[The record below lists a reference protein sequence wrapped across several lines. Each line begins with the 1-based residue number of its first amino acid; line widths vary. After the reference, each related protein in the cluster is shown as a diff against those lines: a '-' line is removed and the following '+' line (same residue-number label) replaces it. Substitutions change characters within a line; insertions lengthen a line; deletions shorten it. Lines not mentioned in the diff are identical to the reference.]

1 MRTVKSYGSA
11 MARNCCIAL
20 YLTIYLTIYLA
31 LADLTPGHFT
41 KEFGEVLLGFCIGIG
56 AVIVRAKHTE
66 RMGGTAVTGR
76 LMFDART
83 LQLGDERGEL
93 TE

>member
-1 MRTVKSYGSA
+1 
-11 MARNCCIAL
+11 MAWNCCLAL
-20 YLTIYLTIYLA
+20 YLTIYLT
-31 LADLTPGHFT
+31 LADLIPGHFT
-41 KEFGEVLLGFCIGIG
+41 QEFGEALPGFCIGVG

-66 RMGGTAVTGR
+66 RMRGTAVTGR

-83 LQLGDERGEL
+83 LQLGDKRSEL